1 MATNREE
8 QILEWIKQNPLISQ
22 NDLAKLA
29 GITRSGVAA
38 HISNLVKKGYIQGK
52 GYVITPPRYF
62 TVIGGVNVD
71 TFGMAKEV
79 ITSRSSYPGKIYNRL
94 GGVGRNIAV
103 NLSKLGFKT
112 YLMAAFGDDQ
122 NGERF
127 KADSLKNGVD
137 ITHSEEVSHEAT
149 SSYLYVNQ
157 PNGDRIVGIDDMEI
171 NRYMSP
177 EYLEQRKQVLNN
189 SQVVIIDSNL
199 PKRTIRWVYSNV
211 TVPIFAKAVGLN
223 KTMNLYDGLN
233 YLDTLVING
242 IEATVLTKLP
252 VTDKTSARKCAAMLL
267 QRGVKNVFIYIDE
280 VGVLYENNTEYYYF
294 DNHEHAAKNT
304 NGAGA
309 SATAALGWAR
319 VNQDNFKQTAQAGIA
334 ALYITTESYEA
345 VNYKMTASVLQAR
358 RSRIFNE

>member
-52 GYVITPPRYF
+52 GYIITPPRYV
-62 TVIGGVNVD
+62 TVIGGVNID
-71 TFGMAKEV
+71 TFGMAKEG
-79 ITSRSSYPGKIYNRL
+79 IDSRSSYPGKIYNRL

-103 NLSKLGFKT
+103 NLSKMGIKT
-112 YLMAAFGDDQ
+112 YLIAAFGDDQ

-127 KADSLKNGVD
+127 KENSLNQGVD
-137 ITHSEEVSHEAT
+137 ITHSEQIPHEAT
-149 SSYLYVNQ
+149 SNYLYVNQ
-157 PNGDRIVGIDDMEI
+157 PNGDRVVGIDDMGI
-171 NRYMSP
+171 NHYMSP
-177 EYLEQRKQVLNN
+177 EYLEQRKRVINN
-189 SQVVIIDSNL
+189 SKLVVIDSNL
-199 PKRTIRWVYSNV
+199 PKRTIRWIYSNV

-223 KTMNLYDGLN
+223 KTMNLYDGLS

-252 VTDKTSARKCAAMLL
+252 VTDENTARKCAHKLL
-267 QRGVKNVFIYIDE
+267 NRGIDNIFIYIDD
-280 VGVLYENNTEYYYF
+280 VGILYENKDKFYF
-294 DNHEHAAKNT
+294 FNERKHQAKNT

-309 SATAALGWAR
+309 AATAALSWAR
-319 VNQDNFKQTAQAGIA
+319 LCNKDFRTTAQLGIA
-334 ALYITTESYEA
+334 AADITSESNEA
-345 VNYKMTASVLQAR
+345 VNEKMTESLLIQQQL
-358 RSRIFNE
+358 SILK

>member
-62 TVIGGVNVD
+62 TVVGGVNID
-71 TFGMAKEV
+71 TFGTAKESV
-79 ITSRSSYPGKIYNRL
+79 VSRSSYPGKIYHRL
-94 GGVGRNIAV
+94 GGVGRNIAI
-103 NLSKLGFKT
+103 NLSKLGLKT
-112 YLMAAFGDDQ
+112 YLVAAFGDDQ
-122 NGERF
+122 DGERF
-127 KADSLKNGVD
+127 KEDSLKNGVD
-137 ITHSEEVSHEAT
+137 ITHSLEVNHEAT

-171 NRYMSP
+171 NRYMTP
-177 EYLEQRKQVLNN
+177 EYLEQRKQLLNN

-199 PKRTIRWVYSNV
+199 PKRTIRWIYSNV

-223 KTMNLYDGLN
+223 KTMNLYDGLDN
-233 YLDTLVING
+233 LDTLVING
-242 IEATVLTKLP
+242 LEATVLTKLP
-252 VTDKTSARKCAAMLL
+252 ATDEASARQCAQVLL
-267 QRGVKNVFIYIDE
+267 KRGVKNVFIYIDE
-280 VGVLYENNTEYYYF
+280 VGVLYQNADEAYYF
-294 DNHEHAAKNT
+294 DNHEQDAKNT

-319 VNQDNFKQTAQAGIA
+319 INHADFKQTAQTGIA
-334 ALYITTESYEA
+334 ALYITSESYEA
-345 VNYKMTASVLQAR
+345 VNQKMTEITLKKR
-358 RSRIFNE
+358 CNHIFE

>member
-1 MATNREE
+1 MATDREE

-52 GYVITPPRYF
+52 GYVITPPQYI

-71 TFGMAKEV
+71 TFGMAKEN

-103 NLSKLGFKT
+103 NLAKLGIKT
-112 YLMAAFGDDQ
+112 YLIAAYGNDH

-127 KADSLKNGVD
+127 KENSLKNGID
-137 ITHSEEVSHEAT
+137 ITHAQQVIGHAT
-149 SSYLYVNQ
+149 SNYLYIDQ
-157 PNGDRIVGIDDMEI
+157 PSGDRVVGIDDMEI
-171 NRYMSP
+171 NRYISP
-177 EYLEQRKQVLNN
+177 EYLEQRKQVINN
-189 SQVVIIDSNL
+189 SKLVVIDSNL

-223 KTMNLYDGLN
+223 KTVNLYDGIN
-233 YLDTLVING
+233 RLDTLVING
-242 IEATVLTKLP
+242 IEATVLTKQS
-252 VTDKTSARKCAAMLL
+252 VQDEKTARQCANILL
-267 QRGVKNVFIYIDE
+267 HRGVKNVFMYIDE
-280 VGVLYENNTEYYYF
+280 VGILYENQDNYYF
-294 DNHEHAAKNT
+294 FGNHEKAPKNT

-309 SATAALGWAR
+309 SATAALSWAR
-319 VNQDNFKQTAQAGIA
+319 LNNANFQETVQLGISA
-334 ALYITTESYEA
+334 AYITMESYEA
-345 VNYKMTASVLQAR
+345 VNGKMNGSFLKQRQAD
-358 RSRIFNE
+358 IFN